1 MARKR
6 SEHMTIQKK
15 QKTEIMEL
23 VKRAEQGEQTALAGI
38 REMFDREP
46 SLCNALGDLARLAEE
61 SLITVITVAS
71 GDNPLTKES
80 LQYKL
85 RGLKEE
91 LAGPSPTPVE
101 RMLVERVTACW
112 LQLYYFETLYAQG
125 LDGGVTQQWSEYHQR
140 RIDRAQRR
148 YLSAIKAL
156 VQVRRLL
163 GPMVQLN
170 IAEKQINVARSTT

>member
-1 MARKR
+1 VARKT
-6 SEHMTIQKK
+6 SEYTTIHKK
-15 QKTEIMEL
+15 QETDILEL
-23 VKRAEQGEQTALAGI
+23 VKRAEQGEETALAGI

-46 SLCNALGDLARLAEE
+46 SLCNALGDLACLAEE
-61 SLITVITVAS
+61 SLITVAS

-91 LAGPSPTPVE
+91 LAGTSPTPVE

-125 LDGGVTQQWSEYHQR
+125 LGDGGVTQQWSEYHQR

-163 GPMVQLN
+163 GPMVQVN
-170 IAEKQINVARSTT
+170 IAEKQINVAG

>member
-1 MARKR
+1 
-6 SEHMTIQKK
+6 
-15 QKTEIMEL
+15 MEL

-61 SLITVITVAS
+61 SLITVAS

-91 LAGPSPTPVE
+91 LAGPSPTPLE
-101 RMLVERVTACW
+101 QLLVERVTACW
-112 LQLYYFETLYAQG
+112 LQLYYFDTMYAQG
-125 LDGGVTQQWSEYHQR
+125 LDGGFTQQWSEYHQR

-163 GPMVQLN
+163 GPMVQVN
-170 IAEKQINVARSTT
+170 IAEKQINVAGSTT

>member
-1 MARKR
+1 
-6 SEHMTIQKK
+6 
-15 QKTEIMEL
+15 MEL
-23 VKRAEQGEQTALAGI
+23 VKRAEQGEETALAGI

-61 SLITVITVAS
+61 SLITVAS

-91 LAGPSPTPVE
+91 LAGTSPTPVE

-163 GPMVQLN
+163 GPMVQVN
-170 IAEKQINVARSTT
+170 IAEKQINVAGSPT